1 MATDTGSALPSR
13 RTDLA
18 MTQLFAPPDNAWQ
31 GVSTRLRALHRTL
44 LCAGALGVGVLL
56 AVIAV
61 VGLRRAWVVLPVAV
75 AAVAAAAW
83 AWWWSAR
90 SQRAWGYAERAEDL
104 YIVHGIMWRRLVAV
118 PYGRMQFVDVRGGPL
133 ERAFGIATVK
143 LHTASPSTTA
153 VIPGLERAEAIRLR
167 DRLTELGESH
177 AAGL

>member
-1 MATDTGSALPSR
+1 MTD
-13 RTDLA
+13 
-18 MTQLFAPPDNAWQ
+18 LFAPPDNAWQ
-31 GVSTRLRALHRTL
+31 AVSTRLRALRRCLLCGAALCGGAALAILTTL
-44 LCAGALGVGVLL
+44 LLDRPWLI
-56 AVIAV
+56 IAV
-61 VGLRRAWVVLPVAV
+61 TVLTI
-75 AAVAAAAW
+75 AAGAW

-90 SQRAWGYAERAEDL
+90 NQRAWGYAERDDDL

-118 PYGRMQFVDVRGGPL
+118 PYGRMQFVDVRSGPL

-167 DRLTELGESH
+167 DRLTALGQAR

>member
-1 MATDTGSALPSR
+1 
-13 RTDLA
+13 
-18 MTQLFAPPDNAWQ
+18 MTELFAPPDNAWQ

-44 LCAGALGVGVLL
+44 LCGAALGVGILL
-56 AVIAV
+56 AVLAV
-61 VGLRRAWVVLPVAV
+61 VVLGRPWVVIPVCV
-75 AAVAAAAW
+75 GAVAAAAW

-90 SQRAWGYAERAEDL
+90 SQRAWGYAERADDL

-133 ERAFGIATVK
+133 ERAFGLSTVK
-143 LHTASPSTTA
+143 LHTARPSTTA

-167 DRLTELGESH
+167 DRLTELGESR